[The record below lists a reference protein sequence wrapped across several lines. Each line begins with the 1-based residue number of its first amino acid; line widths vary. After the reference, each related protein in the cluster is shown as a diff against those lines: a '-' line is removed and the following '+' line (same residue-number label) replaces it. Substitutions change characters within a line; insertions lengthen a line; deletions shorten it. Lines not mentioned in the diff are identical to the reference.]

1 MNGKILFNKHFLASP
16 KNIISSL
23 RKVLKSEKLSNN
35 GPKLLELENRLSKYF
50 NVPLS
55 KISTY
60 SNGTVALIIGLKTL
74 NLKGSVLVTPFTFP
88 ATVSVLNF
96 LGLDPIFCDID
107 EETLCISPLEI
118 EKNYDSTCSAIMGTH
133 VYGNLCDV
141 NTIHSFAKK
150 KKIKTIYDAA
160 HTFAIKKN
168 GKSVISNGDLSMISF
183 HSAKI
188 FNTIEGG
195 VLYFHNIED
204 NNAGKLNRNFGIADQ
219 ENILTPGIN
228 GKLNE
233 LQAVVGIENLKEIDS
248 EIERRKKILS
258 YYFEFLYKKDFLKI
272 VTSEKNHSLQY
283 FPVRLIGKFK
293 SKTLRNHLFELLKSK
308 NIFSRKYF
316 YPLISNVKYNKNIK
330 SASISNLPVANKVS
344 EEILCLPFHGDL
356 TLHDIKKISNVINN
370 LSIV

>member
-1 MNGKILFNKHFLASP
+1 MDKKILFNKHFLASP
-16 KNIISSL
+16 EKIVSSL
-23 RKVLKSEKLSNN
+23 RKVLESEKLSNN
-35 GPKLLELENRLSKYF
+35 GPQLLELEHSLSKYF

-55 KISTY
+55 KISLY
-60 SNGTVALIIGLKTL
+60 SNGTIALLIGLKTL

-88 ATVSVLNF
+88 ATVSTLNY

-118 EKNYDSTCSAIMGTH
+118 IKNYDSSCSAILGTH

-141 NTIHSFAKK
+141 NSIQSFAKK
-150 KKIKTIYDAA
+150 KKLKTIYDAA
-160 HTFAIKKN
+160 HTFSVKKN
-168 GKSVISNGDLSMISF
+168 GKSVISNGDLSMMSF

-195 VLYFHNIED
+195 VLYFKNIKD
-204 NNAGKLNRNFGIADQ
+204 NNASKLNRNFGIVGQ
-219 ENILTPGIN
+219 ENVLAPGIN

-233 LQAVVGIENLKEIDS
+233 LQAAVGIENLKEIDS
-248 EIERRKKILS
+248 EIQRRKKILS
-258 YYFEFLYKKDFLKI
+258 YYFEFLNKKDFLKI

-283 FPVRLIGKFK
+283 FPVRLAGKFR
-293 SKTLRNHLFELLKSK
+293 SQSMRNHFFKLFKSK

-316 YPLISNVKYNKNIK
+316 YPLISNFKYNKYIK

-344 EEILCLPFHGDL
+344 EEILCLPFHGEL
-356 TLHDIKKISNVINN
+356 SMNDIKKISNVINN
-370 LSIV
+370 F